1 VIKLPKKNEKI
12 GAVLVIGGGIGGME
26 ASINLANAGYL
37 VYLVDKSPSIGG
49 IMSQLDKTFPTCDC
63 AMCTIAPRLVEVGKH
78 LNIEKLTYSELVD
91 VRGKAGNFE
100 VTIKRK
106 SRYINEDKC
115 TGCGICAQRC
125 PVEAIDEYNQ
135 GLSKRRATYLSYAQ
149 AIPMVYTI
157 DKEKCIG
164 CGLCSNVCG
173 VGAID
178 YSLPDK
184 ELKLNVGAIIAS
196 PGFELFDPHLK
207 GEFGYGRYK
216 NVLSSLD
223 MERVMCASGPY
234 RATVMRPSDGKIP
247 HKLAWIQCVGSREAD
262 INYCSSVCC
271 MYASKQANVIKE
283 HHPEA
288 EYHIFFIDLRAFS
301 KGFDA
306 FYERVKKA
314 GVKYIRCRP
323 SSIKEVAGSQNL
335 MIKYQTDDGKVVE
348 DEYDLVTLSCGLRPR
363 KDIEELSEKLGI
375 DLNEFNFCQTDRFTP
390 LESSR
395 KGIFVCGP
403 FTEPKDIPE
412 TVVQAMGSTSKAM
425 ALLASERGKLIKKKV
440 YPEEKDISGQEPRI
454 GVFVCHC
461 GTNIGGVV
469 NVPEVAEFA
478 KTLPDVVHAEHNL
491 YTCSTD
497 TQERIKEMIEEH
509 NLNRVIVASCT
520 PRTHESLFQ
529 DTIREAGL
537 NPYLFEM
544 ANIRDQCSWVH
555 IYEPEKATEK
565 AKMLIQGAVGKAR
578 YLQPLY
584 KISLTLVKDV
594 LVIGGGLAGMTA
606 ALDLAEQGF
615 KVHLVE
621 RERELGGN
629 LRRLYHIITGDDP
642 QKLLKELIEKVKAN
656 KHIHLYLNTELEAF
670 SGFTGNFHAT
680 LNGAKGKKKEI
691 DIGVVIVATGGEE
704 YKGEEY
710 LHGKD
715 ERVLSQLELEELMH
729 TNRKKIEEIKEVVMI
744 QCVGSRDDEHPYC
757 SRICCTEATKNAL
770 EIKKINPKARIY
782 ILYRDIRTY
791 GFKESYYRLA
801 REKGIFFLRYDENK
815 KPEVSNEGGLKVK
828 VEEQML
834 KQMVV
839 LEPDLLV
846 LSMATRPHPT
856 TSQLSKLMKL
866 PLDADGF
873 FLEAHVK
880 LRPVDFAS
888 DGIFLCGLAHYPKF
902 TDETIAQ
909 ASAAVARA
917 NMILSKEHL
926 TVGGQV
932 SVVDENLCAACLTC
946 ARVCPYDVPKI
957 RDGVAYIEI
966 AECQGCGTCADA
978 CPANAI
984 QLLHVTDIEIISK
997 TKELLAD
1004 RK

>member
-1 VIKLPKKNEKI
+1 LPKKDEKI
-12 GAVLVIGGGIGGME
+12 GAVLVVGGGIGGME
-26 ASINLANAGYL
+26 TSINLANSGFY
-37 VYLVDKSPSIGG
+37 VYLLDKSTSIGG
-49 IMSQLDKTFPTCDC
+49 IMAQLDKTFPTNDC
-63 AMCTIAPRLVEVGKH
+63 AMCTIAPRLVEVGSH
-78 LNIEKLTYSELVD
+78 LNIEKLTYSELED

-106 SRYINEDKC
+106 SRYIDEDKC

-125 PVEAIDEYNQ
+125 PVEAIDQYNE
-135 GLSKRRATYLSYAQ
+135 GRSKRRASYLLYPQ

-157 DKEKCIG
+157 DREKCIG

-173 VGAID
+173 VDAVN
-178 YSLPDK
+178 YSLEDK
-184 ELKLNVGAIIAS
+184 EIKLHVGAIIAA
-196 PGFELFDPHLK
+196 PGFELFDPHLR

-223 MERVMCASGPY
+223 IERIMSASGPY
-234 RATVMRPSDGKIP
+234 RANILRPSDGEIP
-247 HKLAWIQCVGSREAD
+247 HKIAWIQCVGSREAD

-271 MYASKQANVIKE
+271 MYATKHATIAKE
-283 HHPEA
+283 HHPET
-288 EYHIFFIDLRAFS
+288 ECHIFYIDLRAFS

-306 FYERVKKA
+306 FCERAKA
-314 GVKYIRCRP
+314 AGIKYIRCRP
-323 SSIKEVAGSQNL
+323 SSIKEKAGSKNL
-335 MIKYQTDDGKVVE
+335 MIKYQNEEGEVVE
-348 DEYDLVTLSCGLRPR
+348 DEYNLVVLSCGLQPR
-363 KDIEELSEKLGI
+363 KDVIELSEKLGI
-375 DLNEFNFCQTDRFTP
+375 DLNEFNFCKTERFTP
-390 LESSR
+390 LESTR
-395 KGIFVCGP
+395 KGVFVCGP

-412 TVVQAMGSTSKAM
+412 TVIQAIGSASKVMG
-425 ALLASERGKLIKKKV
+425 LLSSERGKLIKEKK

-461 GTNIGGVV
+461 GTNIGSVID
-469 NVPEVAEFA
+469 VPAVAEFA
-478 KTLPDVVHAEHNL
+478 KTLPDVVHAEDNL

-497 TQERIKEMIEEH
+497 TQERIKNMIEEH
-509 NLNRVIVASCT
+509 NLNRIIVASCT

-529 DTIREAGL
+529 NTIREAGL

-555 IYEPEKATEK
+555 SYEPEKAKEK
-565 AKMLIQGAVGKAR
+565 AEKLIQGAVAKAH

-584 KISLTLVKDV
+584 KISLSLVKDA

-606 ALDLAEQGF
+606 ALDLAEQGYI
-615 KVHLVE
+615 VHLIE
-621 RERELGGN
+621 KEKELGGN
-629 LRRLYHIITGDDP
+629 LRKLHRIITGEDP
-642 QKLLKELIEKVKAN
+642 QKLLKELTQKVKKN
-656 KHIHLYLNTELEAF
+656 KNIKLHLKTQLKTF
-670 SGFTGNFHAT
+670 SGTVGNFHAT
-680 LNGAKGKKKEI
+680 LETDKGKKEEI
-691 DIGVVIVATGGEE
+691 DMGVVIIATGAEE
-704 YKGEEY
+704 YKGIEY
-710 LHGKD
+710 LHGED
-715 ERVLSQLELEELMH
+715 EGVLSQLELEELMH
-729 TNRKKIEEIKEVVMI
+729 TDKKKIEQLKEVVMI
-744 QCVGSRDDEHPYC
+744 QCVGSRDEEHPYC

-770 EIKKINPKARIY
+770 AIKEINPNARIY

-791 GFKESYYRLA
+791 GFKEQYYRLA
-801 REKGIFFLRYDENK
+801 RENGVIYLRYDEDD
-815 KPEVSNEGGLKVK
+815 KPEVTNESGILEVKVK
-828 VEEQML
+828 EQML
-834 KQMVV
+834 NQTIVIK
-839 LEPDLLV
+839 PDLLV

-856 TSQLSKLMKL
+856 NSELSKLIKL

-917 NMILSKEHL
+917 NQILSKDHL

-946 ARVCPYDVPKI
+946 IRVCAYDVPRIK
-957 RDGVAYIEI
+957 DGVAYIEI
-966 AECQGCGTCADA
+966 SECQGCGTCADA

-984 QLLHVTDIEIISK
+984 QLLHVTDREIIAK
-997 TKELLAD
+997 TRELLAE

>member
-1 VIKLPKKNEKI
+1 LSKKDEKI

-26 ASINLANAGYL
+26 TSLNLANAGFY
-37 VYLVDKSPSIGG
+37 VYLLDKSTSIGG
-49 IMSQLDKTFPTCDC
+49 IMAQLDKTFPTNDC
-63 AMCTIAPRLVEVGKH
+63 AMCTISPRLVEVGSH
-78 LNIEKLTYSELVD
+78 LNIEKLTYSELED

-106 SRYINEDKC
+106 SRYIDENKC

-125 PVEAIDEYNQ
+125 PVEAIDQYNE
-135 GLSKRRATYLSYAQ
+135 GLSKRRASYLLYPQ

-173 VGAID
+173 VNAVN
-178 YSLPDK
+178 YSLEDK
-184 ELKLNVGAIIAS
+184 EIKLNVGAIIAA

-216 NVLSSLD
+216 NVLSSLE
-223 MERVMCASGPY
+223 MERVMSASGPY
-234 RATVMRPSDGKIP
+234 RANILRPSDGKIP
-247 HKLAWIQCVGSREAD
+247 HKIAWIQCVGSRESE

-271 MYASKQANVIKE
+271 MYATKHATITKE
-283 HHPEA
+283 HHPETQCD
-288 EYHIFFIDLRAFS
+288 IFYIDLRAFS

-306 FYERVKKA
+306 FYERAKA
-314 GVKYIRCRP
+314 AGIKYIRCRP
-323 SSIKEVAGSQNL
+323 SSIKEKAGSKNL
-335 MIKYQTDDGKVVE
+335 LIKYQNEEGEVVE
-348 DEYDLVTLSCGLRPR
+348 DEYDLVVLSCGLQPR
-363 KDIEELSEKLGI
+363 KDVVELSEKLGI
-375 DLNEFNFCQTDRFTP
+375 DLNEFNFCKTERFTP

-412 TVVQAMGSTSKAM
+412 TIIQAIGSASKVM
-425 ALLASERGKLIKKKV
+425 ALLSSERGKLIKEKE
-440 YPEEKDISGQEPRI
+440 YPPEKDIIGQEPRI

-461 GTNIGGVV
+461 GTNIGGVID
-469 NVPEVAEFA
+469 VPAVAKFA
-478 KTLPDVVHAEHNL
+478 KTLPNVVHAEDNL

-497 TQERIKEMIEEH
+497 TQERIKSMIEEH

-529 DTIREAGL
+529 NTIREAGL

-555 IYEPEKATEK
+555 SYEPEKAKEK
-565 AKMLIQGAVGKAR
+565 AEKLIQGAVAKAH

-584 KISLTLVKDV
+584 KISLSLVKDA

-606 ALDLAEQGF
+606 ALDLAEQGYT
-615 KVHLVE
+615 VHLVE
-621 RERELGGN
+621 KEKELGGN

-642 QKLLKELIEKVKAN
+642 QKLLKELTQKVKKN
-656 KHIHLYLNTELEAF
+656 KNIKLHLKTQIKAF
-670 SGFTGNFHAT
+670 SGTTGNFHAT
-680 LNGAKGKKKEI
+680 LETDEGKKEEI
-691 DIGVVIVATGGEE
+691 DVGVVIIATGGEE
-704 YKGEEY
+704 YKGTEY
-710 LHGKD
+710 LHGED

-729 TNRKKIEEIKEVVMI
+729 TDRKKIEELKEVVMI
-744 QCVGSRDDEHPYC
+744 QCVGSRDEEHPYC

-770 EIKKINPKARIY
+770 AIKEINPHARIY

-791 GFKESYYRLA
+791 GFKEQFYRLA
-801 REKGIFFLRYDENK
+801 REEGVIYLRYDEND
-815 KPEVSNEGGLKVK
+815 KPEVTNESGILKVK
-828 VEEQML
+828 VKEKML
-834 KQMVV
+834 NQTMVIK
-839 LEPDLLV
+839 PDLLV
-846 LSMATRPHPT
+846 LSMATRPRST
-856 TSQLSKLMKL
+856 NSELSKLIKL

-917 NMILSKEHL
+917 NQILSKDYL
-926 TVGGQV
+926 NVGGQV

-946 ARVCPYDVPKI
+946 IRVCPYDVPSI

-966 AECQGCGTCADA
+966 SECQGCGTCADA

-984 QLLHVTDIEIISK
+984 QLLHVTDREIIAK
-997 TKELLAD
+997 TRELLAE